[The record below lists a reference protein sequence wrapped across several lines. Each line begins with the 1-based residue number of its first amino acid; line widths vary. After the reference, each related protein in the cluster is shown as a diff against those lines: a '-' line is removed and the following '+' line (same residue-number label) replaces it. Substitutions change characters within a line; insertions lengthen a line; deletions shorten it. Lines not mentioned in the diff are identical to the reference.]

1 MKKHVIFDFGNVLIR
16 FDPTYMTAA
25 LVSDP
30 HDAET
35 IRHVVFDRL
44 YWDRLDDGTISDAEV
59 LAAVCARLPE
69 RLHKAA
75 QQVYL
80 RWYEHL
86 PEIDGM
92 RELLHDIKAQG
103 RGLYLLSN
111 ISCGFAQG
119 YASVLALRSL
129 LSSFDGLVF
138 SGPLG
143 MVKPQREIFRHL
155 LDTYGLRAEDCVF
168 VDDSPINVEG
178 ARRAGIDAILFEGNA
193 EDTRRALGVPH
204 GLSSAS
210 RA

>member
-16 FDPTYMTAA
+16 FDPAYMTAA

-30 HDAET
+30 HDAEN

-193 EDTRRALGVPH
+193 EDVRRALGVPH